1 MNFLKNVKVKNR
13 LIGAFLVVAILIGVV
28 GTVGTLSLKDVAENS
43 EKMYSN
49 NLQIVYM
56 LTDMEQNLTKI
67 SNDMLQL
74 VYQKDASQIDV
85 LKKDIEKNNAQ
96 NSKYI
101 EECNKLSMN
110 KNAKEIFEIFKV
122 KSNQYKILRENV
134 IKFVSNKEYEE
145 AEKQCRIIPKVRDA
159 MFVSLDTLI
168 EANLNEAK
176 LANEDNNWIYEK
188 SKTVMIIFSIVGL
201 LMAFLIGLAMS
212 IDVDKSL
219 QLIKLFGEKLA
230 NYDFSYDFKIARGD
244 EFGQTAAAL
253 ITAQN
258 NIRDLVKV
266 IMENS
271 QHISTS
277 SEELSATVEEIS
289 SGAISIDESISY
301 IANSIQDTS
310 AVTQEISAS
319 IEEVNS
325 SVNVLSQKAMEGNN
339 NANDSKGRAMLVKN
353 NSEKAMEETRKL
365 SIEKKYN
372 MEKAIEDGKVVDSIR
387 VMADTIASI
396 AEQTNLLALNAA
408 IEAARAGGE
417 GRGFA
422 VVAEEVRKLAEQSS
436 QAVVSIQGT
445 IAKVQVAFNSSIDTG
460 NDMLDFI
467 NKDVNEQI
475 GAYGE
480 TGNQYYEYADFISK
494 MSEEIA
500 SMSEEIT
507 ATVGQISDAVQN
519 MAEEA
524 QKSSEEVAAIKES
537 VEESVRAMEQI
548 AMTAQSQAEAT
559 QKLNE
564 MVQKFKI

>member
-28 GTVGTLSLKDVAENS
+28 GTVGILSLKDVAENS

-74 VYQKDASQIDV
+74 VYQKDASQIDA

-101 EECNKLSMN
+101 EECSKLSMN
-110 KNAKEIFEIFKV
+110 ENAKEIFEIFKV

-134 IKFVSNKEYEE
+134 IKFVSSKNYAE
-145 AEKQCRIIPKVRDA
+145 AEKQCKIIPKIRDA

-201 LMAFLIGLAMS
+201 VMAFLIGLVMS
-212 IDVDKSL
+212 IDIDKSL

-258 NIRDLVKV
+258 NIRELVKV

-289 SGAISIDESISY
+289 SGAVSIDESVSY

-319 IEEVNS
+319 IEYISDETHSVSKDANKIKVISEDVYSESIEIGNMGNSISKIEDDISNLAKLSNSIFYESDFRMDNDAFTNVMDNAISAHINWVNT
-325 SVNVLSQKAMEGNN
+325 LQDM
-339 NANDSKGRAMLVKN
+339 ANKMQIQQIGRAHV
-353 NSEKAMEETRKL
+353 
-365 SIEKKYN
+365 
-372 MEKAIEDGKVVDSIR
+372 
-387 VMADTIASI
+387 
-396 AEQTNLLALNAA
+396 
-408 IEAARAGGE
+408 
-417 GRGFA
+417 
-422 VVAEEVRKLAEQSS
+422 
-436 QAVVSIQGT
+436 
-445 IAKVQVAFNSSIDTG
+445 
-460 NDMLDFI
+460 
-467 NKDVNEQI
+467 
-475 GAYGE
+475 
-480 TGNQYYEYADFISK
+480 
-494 MSEEIA
+494 
-500 SMSEEIT
+500 
-507 ATVGQISDAVQN
+507 
-519 MAEEA
+519 
-524 QKSSEEVAAIKES
+524 
-537 VEESVRAMEQI
+537 
-548 AMTAQSQAEAT
+548 
-559 QKLNE
+559 
-564 MVQKFKI
+564 